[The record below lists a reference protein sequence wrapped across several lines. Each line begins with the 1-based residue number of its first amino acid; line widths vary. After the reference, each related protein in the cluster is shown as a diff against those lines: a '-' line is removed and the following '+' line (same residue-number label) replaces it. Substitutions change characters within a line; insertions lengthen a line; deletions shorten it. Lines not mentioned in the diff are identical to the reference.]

1 MGAGQGE
8 HLAEPVGFRE
18 FVETHSRS
26 LLRTAWLLT
35 GDWASAEDLVQSALA
50 KTWPRWASIVR
61 VDAPQVYVRRVL
73 VTTFLGWRRLR
84 SSTELVMDT
93 VPERGAEHPDF
104 ARAELRESLRAA
116 MQSLPPRQ
124 RAVITLRY
132 FSDLSERQTADLL
145 GCSIGAVKSHAAKAI
160 ARLRQCPG
168 LAELHSEEIGA

>member
-1 MGAGQGE
+1 MGAEQAERG
-8 HLAEPVGFRE
+8 AEPVGFRE

-35 GDWASAEDLVQSALA
+35 GDWASAEDLVQTALA
-50 KTWPRWASIVR
+50 KTWPRWSTILR

-84 SSTELVMDT
+84 SSTELVVDM
-93 VPERGAEHPDF
+93 VPERAVEHPDF
-104 ARAELRESLRAA
+104 ARTELRESLRGA

-132 FSDLSERQTADLL
+132 FSDLSERQTAEVL
-145 GCSIGAVKSHAAKAI
+145 GCSTGAVKSHAAKAM